1 MSKAGIREH
10 ARNQAIRA
18 RKGVMPWIYWGVAA
32 TFYLYEFFARVGPS
46 VMEST
51 LQEQFQ
57 LSAAGMGFVMGLYYF
72 AYAPM
77 QLVVGIALDRFG
89 SKRLLSSAAIIAGF
103 GCLLFALAKSA
114 TMLGVGRV
122 FLGIGSSF
130 AYVGAVYVATVWFPK
145 SKLAFIMGM
154 TAALGTLGAA
164 LGQAPLESAVQS
176 YGWRSAMYTAA
187 IGGLIIATA
196 IFMIVP
202 RRPQWF
208 LQLASIKTPETKE
221 TMASALLSV
230 VSRGQTW
237 LVGCISLLIYV
248 PITTFGALWGD
259 TYIETTTGVS
269 KESAAWAMSML
280 FFGFAAGGPL
290 LGLLSD
296 KIHKR
301 NLPLL
306 GGSIG
311 CCITMT
317 GLIFSPTLP
326 FWFVVVLLTCTGF
339 FVGAQAITFA
349 IAVEQHESYH
359 RATAVAFV
367 NFFVMLGG
375 FLLQPAFGAML
386 DVVSDGQ
393 QYSAENYQF
402 ALILLPLS
410 IGLGTVLC
418 YWLKETAK
426 E

>member
-1 MSKAGIREH
+1 
-10 ARNQAIRA
+10 
-18 RKGVMPWIYWGVAA
+18 MPWIYWGVAA

-57 LSAAGMGFVMGLYYF
+57 LSAAGIGFVMGLYYF

-89 SKRLLSSAAIIAGF
+89 SKRLLSSAAIIAGL

-176 YGWRSAMYTAA
+176 YGWREAMYVAA
-187 IGGLIIATA
+187 LGGIVIAVA
-196 IFMIVP
+196 IFLIVP

-208 LQLASIKTPETKE
+208 LELAAIKEPETKE
-221 TMASALLSV
+221 TMASALLAV

-259 TYIETTTGVS
+259 TYIEVTTGVS

-280 FFGFAAGGPL
+280 FFGFATGGPL
-290 LGLLSD
+290 IGLLSD
-296 KIHKR
+296 KLQKR
-301 NLPLL
+301 NLPLIA
-306 GGSIG
+306 GSIG
-311 CCITMT
+311 CCITMI
-317 GLIFSPTLP
+317 GLIFAPAIP
-326 FWFVVVLLTCTGF
+326 FWLVVTLLTATGF

-349 IAVEQHESYH
+349 IAVEQHQSYH

-386 DVVSDGQ
+386 DVVSDGND
-393 QYSAENYQF
+393 YTAHSYQT
-402 ALILLPLS
+402 ALALLPVA
-410 IGLGTVLC
+410 IGIGTILC
-418 YWLKETAK
+418 YWLRESAQR
-426 E
+426 